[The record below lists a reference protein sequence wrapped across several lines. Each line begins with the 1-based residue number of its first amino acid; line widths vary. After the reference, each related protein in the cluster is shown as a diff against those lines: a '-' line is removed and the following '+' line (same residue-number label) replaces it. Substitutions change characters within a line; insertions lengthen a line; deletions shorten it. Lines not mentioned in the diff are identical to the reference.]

1 MLTAAIFD
9 LICFFRAS
17 SLAFLILLN
26 FLFTRGYFISTQVQI
41 FHIITIFLTRYA
53 ELKLLTRVENLHIIG
68 PLVNA
73 NKNVTELLLT
83 LMLAEKGRVQVF
95 MEKQY
100 LVLGWIST
108 LQKKE
113 EIYSYGK
120 GLTSYN
126 QNPK

>member
-113 EIYSYGK
+113 EIYD
-120 GLTSYN
+120 LL
-126 QNPK
+126 